1 MRWEPPWVAVARC
14 QLWMRKTM
22 FSKDFQGFPITV
34 RFCARR
40 KRHCQAYSIFRQG
53 TIGKHKEFQRFQWN
67 PSVVPHRT
75 LGTSLGCCCALPA
88 LDAEKY
94 AFPKDF
100 QGINNRKISWAAP
113 TERQRFQCRKTT
125 FSTVLGMFF
134 LGPNVFSLA
143 GCLGTP

>member
-1 MRWEPPWVAVARC
+1 
-14 QLWMRKTM
+14 M

-67 PSVVPHRT
+67 PGVVPHRT
-75 LGTSLGCCCALPA
+75 LGTSLDCCCALPA

-94 AFPKDF
+94 AFSKDF
-100 QGINNRKISWAAP
+100 QGFPITVRFPGPRLPRGRGSNAGKPRFPIVWAC
-113 TERQRFQCRKTT
+113 F
-125 FSTVLGMFF
+125 L
-134 LGPNVFSLA
+134 LGPNVFSWPVVLERSE
-143 GCLGTP
+143 T